1 VAITPPIVRIS
12 PSTPEINLPKTTPLG
27 PIISQLRS
35 KRLRPDS
42 KTGAAAGPTSDDA
55 TSATNRQKAQLPAFV
70 PLLEEL
76 EVAGWSSH
84 RRMLSGNF
92 HDWFIVEGRTLLVMV
107 GQAAPTVETTAIDP
121 IEAALVAQGTWASI
135 RSHAHHASDAG
146 ELLTLAARS
155 LWSNTSAG
163 LQAAAIVGL
172 IDLDG
177 GQASIAMAGDG
188 LTFRVRATGTEQIG
202 SAQPLLGTDP
212 NFSYTGHSIAIS
224 LRERLLFMVDDPTI
238 RPAKFAAKVTSC
250 FTQID
255 AESHRRMMAADVI
268 SLARDCCEPQA
279 AEAARPAMSLAAIR
293 RR

>member
-1 VAITPPIVRIS
+1 VAIPPPIDRIS
-12 PSTPEINLPKTTPLG
+12 PRTTEINLSKSTPLG
-27 PIISQLRS
+27 PVVSQLRS
-35 KRLRPDS
+35 KRLRPDT
-42 KTGAAAGPTSDDA
+42 KTGADAGANSA
-55 TSATNRQKAQLPAFV
+55 SGTSAATRQKAQLPSFV

-107 GQAAPTVETTAIDP
+107 GQAVSTADTAAIDP

-135 RSHAHHASDAG
+135 RSHARHAEGAG
-146 ELLTLAARS
+146 ELLTLAAHS
-155 LWSNTSAG
+155 LWSNANAG
-163 LQAAAIVGL
+163 LQAAAVVGL
-172 IDLDG
+172 MDLDG
-177 GQASIAMAGDG
+177 GQASIAMAGDS
-188 LTFRVRATGTEQIG
+188 LAFRVRATGTEQIG

-212 NFSYTGHSIAIS
+212 NFSYANHSIGLS
-224 LRERLLFMVDDPTI
+224 LRERLLFMVDEPTKRSPKLATRI
-238 RPAKFAAKVTSC
+238 MSC
-250 FTQID
+250 FAQID

-279 AEAARPAMSLAAIR
+279 AERARPAMSLAAIR